1 MKSKNECV
9 FNKRFNILFL
19 DGTLKITKILILFNH
34 LKYLFNLFQNDLRVS
49 EVSCKNSQA
58 YILKV

>member
-1 MKSKNECV
+1 MKSKNEYI

-19 DGTLKITKILILFNH
+19 DGTLKITKILIILESFKVFIYFKMTR
-34 LKYLFNLFQNDLRVS
+34 LS
-49 EVSCKNSQA
+49 EFSCESSQA